1 MADELDPKSEAHV
14 NKRDRKH
21 ASRSKALMRT
31 GLSKTFHTLN
41 EIRRRRAEEAAA
53 RQVKEKSTPRKRKD
67 S

>member
-1 MADELDPKSEAHV
+1 
-14 NKRDRKH
+14 
-21 ASRSKALMRT
+21 MRT